1 MVEAGNHLYQIFKDA
16 KIDVLLDD
24 RNVRAGVKFNDMDL
38 IGIPIRIVIG
48 NKINEHIVEIKQRNS
63 DEVKEISIFDVLYVV
78 QDIIE
83 ESL

>member
-1 MVEAGNHLYQIFKDA
+1 
-16 KIDVLLDD
+16 
-24 RNVRAGVKFNDMDL
+24 MDL

>member
-1 MVEAGNHLYQIFKDA
+1 MVEAGNHLYQIFKDS